1 MCNIFGNLTYG
12 VILRNNPSEPCYV
25 PIELAV
31 HDQKICELCAIFV
44 ESPTVSIL
52 KISVLAEHIPN

>member
-44 ESPTVSIL
+44 DRIKSKLNL
-52 KISVLAEHIPN
+52 KLVELS